1 MSSIE
6 LALEAGISVGEC
18 PVWVPEEGAL
28 YFTDIA
34 GTTMNC
40 FFPRSGEHKQWEM
53 PEKLCCFALREQ
65 GGFVAAMSSGFAF
78 LDLDTGT
85 VDFIKKI
92 EENQPENRLNDG
104 RCDRQG
110 RFWAG
115 TMHEPRTRY
124 EGVLYRLN
132 PDLSCTAM
140 AGEVMVSNGLAFS
153 PDGKIMYWSDSR
165 NRKIF
170 AFDFNTETGNI
181 SNRRLFFETTQKQGR
196 PDGATVDAE
205 GYYWSACFMGGRV
218 LRIAPDG
225 ILDREILLPI
235 KNITMIC
242 FGGEDMDIL
251 YITTGNE
258 GLSEAELKET
268 PLAGA
273 LFKTKPGV
281 KGLLEPKFKG

>member
-1 MSSIE
+1 MTTTYLKKASKTPSTDDDKTRQSVQEI
-6 LALEAGISVGEC
+6 LKDLEK
-18 PVWVPEEGAL
+18 
-28 YFTDIA
+28 
-34 GTTMNC
+34 
-40 FFPRSGEHKQWEM
+40 R
-53 PEKLCCFALREQ
+53 REQ
-65 GGFVAAMSSGFAF
+65 GILEIS
-78 LDLDTGT
+78 
-85 VDFIKKI
+85 KKF
-92 EENQPENRLNDG
+92 DK
-104 RCDRQG
+104 
-110 RFWAG
+110 
-115 TMHEPRTRY
+115 Y
-124 EGVLYRLN
+124 E
-132 PDLSCTAM
+132 
-140 AGEVMVSNGLAFS
+140 GEVMVSNGLAFS

-242 FGGEDMDIL
+242 FGGEDLEIL
-251 YITTGNE
+251 YMTTGNE
-258 GLSEAELKET
+258 GLSETELKET